1 MILKFR
7 SRKLKK
13 LYEKDDP
20 SGVDPAHVR
29 KIRQQLTAL
38 DAAEQPG
45 DMAMPGWDLH
55 PLKGDR
61 KGQWAVHVSGR
72 WVMTFRFEGIH
83 ATDVTY
89 EDYH

>member
-1 MILKFR
+1 MILRFR
-7 SRKLKK
+7 SRKLKM
-13 LYEKDDP
+13 LYEMDDP
-20 SGVDPAHVR
+20 SGVDPRHVR
-29 KIRQQLTAL
+29 KLRQQLTAL
-38 DAAEQPG
+38 DADEQPG

-61 KGQWAVHVSGR
+61 KGEWSVPVSGK
-72 WVMTFRFEGIH
+72 WVMTFRFEGTN